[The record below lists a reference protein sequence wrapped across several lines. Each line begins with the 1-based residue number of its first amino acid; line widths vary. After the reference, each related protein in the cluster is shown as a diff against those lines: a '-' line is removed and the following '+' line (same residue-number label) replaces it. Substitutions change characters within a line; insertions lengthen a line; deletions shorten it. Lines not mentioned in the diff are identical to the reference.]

1 MSNFYLDTYLAK
13 KGVGGRCVGIMSVG
27 CVLSAR
33 TVHVGGVRYQGRRYY
48 VGSYTTHSL
57 K

>member
-13 KGVGGRCVGIMSVG
+13 KGVGGRCVGNMSVG

-48 VGSYTTHSL
+48 VGSYTTHCL